1 MDFDFEAERERVF
14 QEYLNTTK
22 DFMGYCNANNVKFD
36 VGLEIIFSTL
46 AQTYKSVLLDVLKK
60 AIAANPQSKIC
71 AKVFET
77 QSDILY
83 RLVANSNKVEDL
95 LD

>member
-1 MDFDFEAERERVF
+1 MDFDFEGERERVF

-46 AQTYKSVLLDVLKK
+46 AQNYKVVLVDVLQK
-60 AIAANPQSKIC
+60 AIQAQPASEMC
-71 AKVFET
+71 AKIFKV

-83 RLVANSNKVEDL
+83 KLLANSNKLEDL